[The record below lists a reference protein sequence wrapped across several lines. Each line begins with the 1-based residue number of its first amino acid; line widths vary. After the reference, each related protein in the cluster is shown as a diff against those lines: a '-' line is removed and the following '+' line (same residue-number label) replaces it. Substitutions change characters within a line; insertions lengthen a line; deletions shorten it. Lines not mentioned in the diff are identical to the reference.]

1 MNFFDLFKKPVE
13 RVQIPIDWEELTL
26 QSISNVH
33 YLRAHIRSLDSTIED
48 LKNKSARSN
57 RDRIKKLES
66 TRDWMK
72 RKLKEEEVCHV
83 EYLKKI

>member
-1 MNFFDLFKKPVE
+1 MNIFDLFKKQAE
-13 RVQIPIDWEELTL
+13 RVPIVIEWDELTL

-33 YLRAHIRSLDSTIED
+33 YLRAHIRALDSTIED
-48 LKNKSARSN
+48 LKNRSARSN
-57 RDRIKKLES
+57 RDKIKNLES

-72 RKLKEEEVCHV
+72 RKLKEEEVCHL